1 MINARELRI
10 GNKVI
15 NNHTNTIYT
24 VKSINVTDIGYSGFL
39 NGHIWPLESVDG
51 QPLDAYGIGF
61 GVLDPIP
68 LTQEILEKWFGF
80 EKIDFDYFELKAKKN
95 YYCNI
100 DEQGFGF
107 ALEHETFYICEYV
120 HELQNLYFAL
130 TGEELKV
137 NYEKK

>member
-1 MINARELRI
+1 MIDEIDARELRI

-61 GVLDPIP
+61 GVLDPIL
-68 LTQEILEKWFGF
+68 LTQEIIEKWFGF
-80 EKIDFDYFELKAKKN
+80 EKIDFDYFELKTEN
-95 YYCNI
+95 FYCHI

-107 ALEHETFYICEYV
+107 ALEHDNFYICKYV

-130 TGEELKV
+130 MGKEITINV
-137 NYEKK
+137 